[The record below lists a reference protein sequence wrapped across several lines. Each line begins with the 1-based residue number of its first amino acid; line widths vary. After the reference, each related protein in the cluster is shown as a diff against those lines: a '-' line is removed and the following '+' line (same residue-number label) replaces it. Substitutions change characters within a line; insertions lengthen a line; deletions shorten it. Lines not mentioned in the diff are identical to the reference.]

1 MNELYVAVTNFK
13 PVLAIQFTR
22 QEIEDHLSALIDK
35 LVFIGAV
42 EERSGD
48 RE

>member
-1 MNELYVAVTNFK
+1 MNELYTAVTNFR

-22 QEIEDHLSALIDK
+22 QEIEDHLSALIDR
-35 LVFIGAV
+35 LMFIGAV

>member
-1 MNELYVAVTNFK
+1 MNELYVAVTNFR

-22 QEIEDHLSALIDK
+22 QEVEEHLSALIDK
-35 LVFIGAV
+35 LMFIGAV